1 MEFKKVHLV
10 QVFQAVQPA
19 EAEADLQVQI
29 QMVKV
34 VQVEVDVKLMGMH
47 NCVHLETMFKQGP
60 AVILSKM
67 FN

>member
-1 MEFKKVHLV
+1 MEFKRVQLV
-10 QVFQAVQPA
+10 QVFQTVQP
-19 EAEADLQVQI
+19 AEADLQVQI

>member
-1 MEFKKVHLV
+1 MEFKRVQLV
-10 QVFQAVQPA
+10 QVFQAVQP
-19 EAEADLQVQI
+19 AEADLQVQI